1 MEIPLVKFNYFFNH
15 SEQNRVFKDNP
26 ESRRIQFIS
35 HTSSL
40 ICLPLFAYAIYNII
54 IQNWIFV
61 AVTGISAAMLFI
73 VNLKL
78 MQTGSVSKV
87 YQLIIAVLY
96 VMVLIS
102 LVFGKKENYS
112 LVWVTGAPVVTYY
125 LLGSKAGLKINAG
138 FMAFLLVYL
147 LILPREIVSYSSV
160 ANVIFCML
168 FLMVTLFSYEKSREL
183 YQTVLEEKQQQLE
196 KISSTDGLTRL
207 FNRMKIDC
215 IIEEKFSKV
224 SLLRSEPVDWCLIM
238 IDIDHFKKVN
248 DGYGHQQG
256 DKALKAVAA
265 SLSSS
270 VPECGQAARWGGEEF
285 LVSLYGVPTEKAV
298 RIAEDIR
305 ENIALM
311 EFESGMK
318 ITISLGL
325 SAYREGDSY
334 DTLLKRADDCL
345 YEAKG
350 QGRNRVVSDII
361 NNKIIYDFG
370 LEEKR

>member
-1 MEIPLVKFNYFFNH
+1 
-15 SEQNRVFKDNP
+15 
-26 ESRRIQFIS
+26 
-35 HTSSL
+35 
-40 ICLPLFAYAIYNII
+40 
-54 IQNWIFV
+54 
-61 AVTGISAAMLFI
+61 
-73 VNLKL
+73 
-78 MQTGSVSKV
+78 
-87 YQLIIAVLY
+87 
-96 VMVLIS
+96 
-102 LVFGKKENYS
+102 
-112 LVWVTGAPVVTYY
+112 
-125 LLGSKAGLKINAG
+125 
-138 FMAFLLVYL
+138 
-147 LILPREIVSYSSV
+147 
-160 ANVIFCML
+160 
-168 FLMVTLFSYEKSREL
+168 MVTLFSYEKSREL